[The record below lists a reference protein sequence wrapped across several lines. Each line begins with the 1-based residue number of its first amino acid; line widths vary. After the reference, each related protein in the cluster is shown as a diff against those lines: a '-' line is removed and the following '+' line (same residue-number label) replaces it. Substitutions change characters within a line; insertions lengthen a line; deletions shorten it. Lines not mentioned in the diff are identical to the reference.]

1 MGELAEYA
9 DSFLFDIGRLT
20 EHMIG
25 ISAEY
30 MNYIRKHY
38 KSKNAYAQNPFRSID
53 IKGVGGLMTYAVE
66 TARREKPNVR
76 IGMFGV
82 YSSDPESVDFV
93 NSMGFDYISCSK
105 EMIPLAKIEAARAV
119 VKHESD
125 ENKQ

>member
-1 MGELAEYA
+1 
-9 DSFLFDIGRLT
+9 
-20 EHMIG
+20 
-25 ISAEY
+25 
-30 MNYIRKHY
+30 
-38 KSKNAYAQNPFRSID
+38 
-53 IKGVGGLMTYAVE
+53 MTYAVE